1 MSEQLNDK
9 AYLPS
14 QKIILKGVRW
24 FVAFTVAGIALSFW
38 WKSSANLEQVL
49 SHINIS
55 AALLLLPLSAL
66 DSILGGFR
74 YRLFFDGK
82 VLPKISMWD
91 NMRANWANMFMGAA
105 TPFQTGGGPAQF
117 YFLWRCG
124 AKVSEGILTSSINF
138 SATLIFF
145 QIASLIVLF
154 TLPED
159 LFGGSV
165 VQGIKIAYVVI
176 GTFTAAMLFLLF
188 FPMRGAQIISSFFKL
203 IPRRFQK
210 LQSAKERMINMLH
223 EGTRHIGKSFREI
236 VKRKKGALVMSV
248 ISTLMLFFNKFLI
261 GYVIA
266 VALRQEVDLTV
277 FVGLQ
282 ILHFFLIY
290 FAPTP
295 GASGIAEVSSVW
307 LMEKVLQPEI
317 LLIYTVAWR
326 FFTTYL
332 GALAGSL
339 VVLFEMRTLAKAEKD
354 VGAGTD
360 QESLNTN

>member
-1 MSEQLNDK
+1 MIEKSSEK

-14 QKIILKGVRW
+14 QKIINKGVRW
-24 FVAFTVAGIALSFW
+24 FIIFTVLGVALSFW
-38 WKSSANLEQVL
+38 WKSSANLQSVL
-49 SHINIS
+49 AHLDFSML
-55 AALLLLPLSAL
+55 LLLLPLAVL
-66 DSILGGFR
+66 DSLLGGFR

-82 VLPKISMWD
+82 VLPKISMWN

-117 YFLWRCG
+117 YILWRCG

-154 TLPED
+154 TLPEN
-159 LFGGSV
+159 LFGEAV
-165 VQGIKIAYVVI
+165 IQGIKIAYVVI

-188 FPMRGAQIISSFFKL
+188 FPMRGAQVISSFFRLIPSRFRRLQLAKEKL
-203 IPRRFQK
+203 IN
-210 LQSAKERMINMLH
+210 LLH
-223 EGTRHIGKSFREI
+223 QGTRHIGKSFREI
-236 VKRKKGALVMSV
+236 VRRKKLALVMAV
-248 ISTLMLFFNKFLI
+248 ISTLALFSNKFII

-266 VALRQEVDLTV
+266 LALRQDVELMT

-307 LMEKVLQPEI
+307 LMENVLQPEI

-332 GALAGSL
+332 GALAGSW
-339 VVLFEMRTLAKAEKD
+339 VVLLETRGISKKD
-354 VGAGTD
+354 ADSDNQNG
-360 QESLNTN
+360 